1 MCELSVNRIP
11 FSVLKRK
18 TVVIQSTAILLDVEL
33 DGSAV
38 WLVMCLLFGV
48 FGLLEYLVYLVSLCH
63 ILPAAT
69 VASFAALLFDL

>member
-1 MCELSVNRIP
+1 MRLSVNRIP

-48 FGLLEYLVYLVSLCH
+48 FGLLEYLVYLVSLVLSH
-63 ILPAAT
+63 S
-69 VASFAALLFDL
+69 ASGNCCFLCSSSL